1 MFKQSW
7 AAALGAL
14 FAAVSLGAATAARA
28 EIKIGVVLPLTGPLA
43 SLGNDVN
50 RGFEL
55 AREMVN
61 AKGGVKGESVRFV
74 TVDVPGSNEAA
85 SQATRLITRDGVKV
99 IVGSYAS
106 SISFAASQVAERN
119 GVIYVEQGAVADDIT
134 KRGFKNLFRFIYPAS
149 ELGRGGAQYATDEL
163 LPRLGLEPG
172 KTRVAIMNEDSSY
185 GEAVAEGA
193 RKWLKEKGVQVVDSA
208 SYSYRTTDLSSVVQ
222 RFKASRPDI
231 VIACSY
237 TPDGILFWRQ
247 AREANL
253 ELKAM
258 IGNGG
263 AHNIPDFAQALGDDV
278 NGIFNAGTSAYFNPE
293 GLKPEAAQLFR
304 DFHREYEKKF
314 GRKPSAHSAMGFNA
328 MWVLLSDV
336 LPAAG
341 GTDPKKVRE
350 AFLALDK
357 PVGST
362 MVGWGLKFDPQTGNN
377 TRAFPMIDQWQEQQI
392 RTIYPTEFGV
402 TDRITTPLPAW
413 RQRANVGK

>member
-1 MFKQSW
+1 MFKQGW

-14 FAAVSLGAATAARA
+14 VAAVCLGAAPAARA
-28 EIKIGVVLPLTGPLA
+28 EVKIGVVLPLTGPLA

-149 ELGRGGAQYATDEL
+149 ELGRGGAQYATDVL

-208 SYSYRTTDLSSVVQ
+208 S
-222 RFKASRPDI
+222 
-231 VIACSY
+231 
-237 TPDGILFWRQ
+237 
-247 AREANL
+247 
-253 ELKAM
+253 
-258 IGNGG
+258 
-263 AHNIPDFAQALGDDV
+263 
-278 NGIFNAGTSAYFNPE
+278 
-293 GLKPEAAQLFR
+293 
-304 DFHREYEKKF
+304 
-314 GRKPSAHSAMGFNA
+314 
-328 MWVLLSDV
+328 
-336 LPAAG
+336 
-341 GTDPKKVRE
+341 
-350 AFLALDK
+350 
-357 PVGST
+357 
-362 MVGWGLKFDPQTGNN
+362 
-377 TRAFPMIDQWQEQQI
+377 
-392 RTIYPTEFGV
+392 
-402 TDRITTPLPAW
+402 
-413 RQRANVGK
+413 